1 MSLSV
6 TANYDYV
13 MVNGATVPFSA
24 SGGTSPYVFSI
35 QAGGAGGTIDPVSGL
50 YTPPG
55 VVGEDIVVVTDA
67 ALDTAAFQM
76 NVGTIIE
83 LFADVIQT
91 SMGLAY
97 DQIYLMNQKY
107 TLPTDS
113 RLYIAIGFLRFKPF
127 GRSNVF
133 DGDGTGL
140 STIQSTNIMA
150 TLNVD
155 MFSKS
160 TAAMDQ
166 VGQLV
171 IALESPYSLQQQ
183 ELNSFRIFPISLS
196 IANLSGIEGIAIPY
210 RFNLSVNVQYL
221 VSNVVDTQYY
231 DTFELPTIIMS
242 P

>member
-1 MSLSV
+1 MSLSL

-13 MVNGATVPFSA
+13 MVNGPTVPFSA
-24 SGGTSPYVFSI
+24 SGGVPPYAFSI
-35 QAGGAGGTIDPVSGL
+35 QPDGAGGSINPVSGL
-50 YTPPG
+50 YSPPG
-55 VVGEDIVVVTDA
+55 VVGEDIILVTDA
-67 ALDTAAFQM
+67 ALNTATFQM
-76 NVGTIIE
+76 NIGTIIE

-107 TLPTDS
+107 TIPTDS

-133 DGDGTGL
+133 DGSGTGL

-150 TLNVD
+150 TFNVD

-160 TAAMDQ
+160 TAEMDQ
-166 VGQLV
+166 IGQLV

-221 VSNVVDTQYY
+221 VSNVVSTEYY
-231 DTFELPTIIMS
+231 DTFELPTVTTS